1 MALFCLEVLVAHT
14 WRGTCVCLSTG
25 SYVSPII
32 YNTQKGKASNTWFLC
47 LNGVRFLC
55 QIITPLLKWVVLVS
69 VLLTSNTNRFLCNH
83 FLLEVLMSFTVVKN
97 IISVFP
103 FSGCNAMSTTA
114 CCYLATHGLIPF
126 CLLLFPLRRT
136 DLFLFFGEC

>member
-1 MALFCLEVLVAHT
+1 MAHT

-69 VLLTSNTNRFLCNH
+69 VLLTSNTNRFLSNH

-97 IISVFP
+97 IISVF
-103 FSGCNAMSTTA
+103 F
-114 CCYLATHGLIPF
+114 LVF
-126 CLLLFPLRRT
+126 CLPPIFAGESGLCGRQRKLPFLFQQSYEVR
-136 DLFLFFGEC
+136 DLFLFFPDLYSPLV